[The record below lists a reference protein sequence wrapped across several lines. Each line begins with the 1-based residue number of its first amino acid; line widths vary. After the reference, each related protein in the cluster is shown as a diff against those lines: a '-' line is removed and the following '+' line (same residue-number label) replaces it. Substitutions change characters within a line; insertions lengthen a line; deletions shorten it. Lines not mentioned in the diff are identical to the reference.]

1 MYSVC
6 GLYRRHDDEQVE
18 PLHLFWLFISSDDC
32 SLPLSVSLSLAART
46 SHYNPQYIPEA
57 IGLGNLRFPRS
68 SQLIYERRA
77 AEEEERRAHNNK
89 TQHTCTRHWNTRTF
103 DSRMA
108 RNDWMAERETCPA
121 PFSLSPSFFFFSF
134 FTCTRAPIRGPM
146 ASTGGVASLPI
157 ENARSP
163 ATDKVCVVVAA
174 APRPSP
180 IRPWWRSAQSCR
192 IDPIHL
198 DNQIGTAKRNWLQK
212 EEKDV
217 QIPLERCRPPKLD
230 TIPQV

>member
-1 MYSVC
+1 MN
-6 GLYRRHDDEQVE
+6 G
-18 PLHLFWLFISSDDC
+18 
-32 SLPLSVSLSLAART
+32 ARQKKKRGGHT
-46 SHYNPQYIPEA
+46 IIKHNT
-57 IGLGNLRFPRS
+57 
-68 SQLIYERRA
+68 
-77 AEEEERRAHNNK
+77 RAHD
-89 TQHTCTRHWNTRTF
+89 TGTRAPSTLGWHATTEWQK
-103 DSRMA
+103 
-108 RNDWMAERETCPA
+108 ERLVRLL
-121 PFSLSPSFFFFSF
+121 FLSPLLFFFFSF

-163 ATDKVCVVVAA
+163 ATDKVCVVAA